1 MTARK
6 AAAVA
11 CFILLGVTGY
21 LYWAAS
27 PSMPTQ
33 SRTQLQEKGPAGSR
47 PGGNRSGDAVPILAA
62 AARRAD
68 VPVYVGAIGT
78 VKTFNTVTVLPQVDG
93 KLIKV
98 FFAEGQEV
106 PKGFVLAKIDP
117 AVYQAQYDEAVAKKA
132 QDEAALANA
141 RLDLDRYIKL
151 AATNAVQKQQVDTQK
166 SLVDQLTAQV
176 AQRASAAAGP

>member
-27 PSMPTQ
+27 PSMPMQ

-62 AARRAD
+62 AARLAD

-78 VKTFNTVTVLPQVDG
+78 VK
-93 KLIKV
+93 
-98 FFAEGQEV
+98 
-106 PKGFVLAKIDP
+106 
-117 AVYQAQYDEAVAKKA
+117 
-132 QDEAALANA
+132 
-141 RLDLDRYIKL
+141 
-151 AATNAVQKQQVDTQK
+151 
-166 SLVDQLTAQV
+166 AQV